1 LKRSSNRLVLLVGIF
16 LAVVSFGGILL
27 LLQGGSGG
35 QEPAAIDPPK
45 MVVIAKEDLVL
56 GTVIRASQLEVQ
68 EKPGSTVD
76 PLAFADVSLV
86 AGKTVRQGLGAGGQ
100 VTSQVTDG
108 KPGQIG
114 IGELQ
119 VPPGKVAIAVQV
131 DQVTGVGTVINAG
144 DYVDVIVGF
153 TGDKFPVVTLDPTT
167 ETLTVVAGLNS
178 TSVKALI
185 QGAQVLGTLLPPP
198 PAQQGG
204 EQAPPPDG
212 TSLTGQQ
219 QIVIIAVTT
228 KQAEVIKFAQLDG
241 TISLVLRSSKDFT
254 DPATGEAIEGPI
266 AEAPGVVLKSLVDEY
281 GVLVPE
287 LVEAVLPTLQGN

>member
-16 LAVVSFGGILL
+16 LAVVSFGGIMLL
-27 LLQGGSGG
+27 LSSNPPPQAL
-35 QEPAAIDPPK
+35 EADPLK
-45 MVVIAKEDLVL
+45 KVVIAKEDLVL
-56 GTVIRASQLEVQ
+56 GTLIRENQLELVD
-68 EKPGSTVD
+68 KPTSTVVD
-76 PLAFADVSLV
+76 GAFNDISQV
-86 AGKTVRQGLGAGGQ
+86 AGKTVRWGLGLGGQ
-100 VTSQVTDG
+100 VTKQVTEG
-108 KPGQIG
+108 SPGQIE
-114 IGELQ
+114 ELQ
-119 VPPGKVAIAVQV
+119 VPAGKVAIAVQV
-131 DQVTGVGTVINAG
+131 DQVTGVGTVINEG

-153 TGDKFPVVTLDPTT
+153 TGDKFPVVTLDPAT

-198 PAQQGG
+198 PAAPQGG

-212 TSLTGQQ
+212 TGTSLTGQQ
-219 QIVIIAVTT
+219 QIVILAVTT

-254 DPATGEAIEGPI
+254 DPTTNEPIEGPI
-266 AEAPGVVLKSLVDEY
+266 ADAPGVVLKSLVDEY